1 MDIKKRKEEL
11 VQAFNQTNQQ
21 IEQMIARREQIRGQV
36 ALLEEQERE
45 EAPKK
50 KGK

>member
-45 EAPKK
+45 ETSKK